1 MIFTLFVLVLCSEP
15 TTLQKGDEYFR
26 NQDYSAAISMY
37 QNNLN
42 GTQQDAESLWRIAR
56 ATICLGDM
64 CQRKEQEK
72 HYRNALERS
81 AAAVKLDS
89 LNSNVQCWYA
99 ISLGYIAIFEG
110 SKRKVEFCTNIQ
122 RALELSINL
131 DPRNDVAFSV
141 YGTFYRALG
150 NVGWLERNLANLL
163 LGGLPEGGYAEA
175 ETMLLK
181 AIELKP
187 NILRH
192 RYELGLLYFDWGKE
206 NKGREIFR
214 AALLL
219 PVTLASDHTRIKIMK
234 QKLLP

>member
-1 MIFTLFVLVLCSEP
+1 MYFPTLSPPERARD
-15 TTLQKGDEYFR
+15 T
-26 NQDYSAAISMY
+26 A
-37 QNNLN
+37 LN
-42 GTQQDAESLWRIAR
+42 VS
-56 ATICLGDM
+56 
-64 CQRKEQEK
+64 
-72 HYRNALERS
+72 S
-81 AAAVKLDS
+81 FS
-89 LNSNVQCWYA
+89 FSN
-99 ISLGYIAIFEG
+99 
-110 SKRKVEFCTNIQ
+110 
-122 RALELSINL
+122 
-131 DPRNDVAFSV
+131 AFSV